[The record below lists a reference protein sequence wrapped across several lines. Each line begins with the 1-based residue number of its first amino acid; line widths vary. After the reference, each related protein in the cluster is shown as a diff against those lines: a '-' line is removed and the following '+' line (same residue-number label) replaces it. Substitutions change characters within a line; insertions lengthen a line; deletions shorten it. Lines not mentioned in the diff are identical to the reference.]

1 MKIRDLYQTFSIL
14 KDDRLCFIYQGDFKD
29 EITAKIINLSEYN
42 IENTTEISKMKKK
55 VSLIMVECF
64 QNIVRH
70 GEDVDKSKLPRTT
83 TKSRIFIAR
92 NVKNSYIITSAN
104 LIEDENIESLKNK
117 IDTINSFSKEELKE
131 YYMEVLSNEEL
142 TKKGGA
148 GLGLIEMARKSGE
161 KLEYSFESLN
171 DKLSYFYLQSNIHH
185 NAESDEKK
193 VQIPLNVAKEF
204 HKKVISWNILMI
216 YKGDFS
222 QSSIMPVLRMIEN
235 NMSNQLE
242 ELRVK
247 KVIYLALVE
256 TLQNILKH
264 SKSINGLQ
272 EGLFFMGKKRG
283 QYVIASGNLIDNES
297 VKFLKSHLEL
307 ISTLSKEELSNL
319 YKKTLLS
326 GDETEKGGAGL
337 GLIDVARESSEKLEY
352 EFVPFNDSLMFF
364 SLIVKI

>member
-1 MKIRDLYQTFSIL
+1 MIIRDLFHTFSIL

-42 IENTTEISKMKKK
+42 IENTAEISKMKKK

-92 NVKNSYIITSAN
+92 NIKNSYIITSAN
-104 LIEDENIESLKNK
+104 LIENENISSLQNK
-117 IDTINSFSKEELKE
+117 IDTINGFSKEELKD
-131 YYMEVLSNEEL
+131 YYMEILSNEEL

-148 GLGLIEMARKSGE
+148 GLGLVEMARKSGE
-161 KLEYSFESLN
+161 KLDYSFESLN
-171 DKLSYFYLQSNIHH
+171 DKLSYFYLQSNIH
-185 NAESDEKK
+185 NNVDEK
-193 VQIPLNVAKEF
+193 VIVPLSIAKDF

-272 EGLFFMGKKRG
+272 EGVFFMGKKDR
-283 QYVIASGNLIDNES
+283 QYVIASGNLIDKSEVS
-297 VKFLKSHLEL
+297 LLKSHLETV
-307 ISTLSKEELSNL
+307 ISLSKEELTDL
-319 YKKTLLS
+319 YKKTLIS
-326 GDETEKGGAGL
+326 GQETYKGGAGL
-337 GLIDVARESSEKLEY
+337 GLIDIARESSEKLEY
-352 EFVPFNDSLMFF
+352 EFVPFNDELMFF
-364 SLIVKI
+364 SLIVRI

>member
-1 MKIRDLYQTFSIL
+1 MKIRDSYQTFLIL
-14 KDDRLCFIYQGDFKD
+14 IEDRLCFIYQGDFKD
-29 EITAKIINLSEYN
+29 EITAKIINLSEFN
-42 IENTTEISKMKKK
+42 IQNSSEISKMKKK

-83 TKSRIFIAR
+83 TQSRIFIAR
-92 NVKNSYIITSAN
+92 NIKNSYIISSAN
-104 LIEDENIESLKNK
+104 LIENENIENLQKK
-117 IDTINSFSKEELKE
+117 LDTINSFSKEELKD
-131 YYMEVLSNEEL
+131 YYMEILSNEEL

-148 GLGLIEMARKSGE
+148 GLGLVEMARKSGE
-161 KLEYSFESLN
+161 KLQYSFDSLN
-171 DKLSYFYLQSNIHH
+171 DKLSYFYLQSNIH
-185 NAESDEKK
+185 NSEEENEK
-193 VQIPLNVAKEF
+193 VRIPLDVAKEF

-222 QSSIMPVLRMIEN
+222 QSSIIPVLRMIEN

-272 EGLFFMGKKRG
+272 EGVFLMGKKKG
-283 QYVIASGNLIDNES
+283 QYIIASGNLIDNED
-297 VKFLKSHLEL
+297 VVFLKSHLEL
-307 ISTLSKEELSNL
+307 ISSLSKEELNEL
-319 YKKTLLS
+319 YKKTLMS
-326 GDETEKGGAGL
+326 GEETLKGGAGL
-337 GLIDVARESSEKLEY
+337 GLIDVARESSDKLEY